1 MVLDNLSKLTPEDRS
16 LRKVGPVLPL
26 VLVVLLTLEATIAG
40 LEGLLQDTPS
50 DPGSTSKFEIEN
62 VRQRQRANVLS
73 ERRHGQVSTGNAA

>member
-40 LEGLLQDTPS
+40 LEGLLQDTP
-50 DPGSTSKFEIEN
+50 PGSTSKLEIEN